1 MLTIQHPWAH
11 HIRGTAR
18 LLRPEEA
25 LLCLIALAGA
35 GSWLAG
41 QNLACRQRFCWVSN
55 CAGCGVLC
63 SLSAARW
70 PDI

>member
-1 MLTIQHPWAH
+1 MLTVQHPWAH

-35 GSWLAG
+35 GSWLAR
-41 QNLACRQRFCWVSN
+41 QHLACRQRPCRVSH
-55 CAGCGVLC
+55 CAGCSRFG
-63 SLSAARW
+63 SLSAAWW